1 MATLDQLGT
10 RHRKLLAA
18 LAEVRAA
25 LSEAIPAERAKGA
38 TYVDLMNR
46 SGYTSIET
54 IRQIVDP
61 KARDKANKVRRSAT
75 VDQ

>member
-1 MATLDQLGT
+1 MATLDQLGA
-10 RHRKLLAA
+10 RHRKLLADLADVRSA
-18 LAEVRAA
+18 LA
-25 LSEAIPAERAKGA
+25 EAIPAERAKGA

-61 KARDKANKVRRSAT
+61 KARDKANRVRRSAT